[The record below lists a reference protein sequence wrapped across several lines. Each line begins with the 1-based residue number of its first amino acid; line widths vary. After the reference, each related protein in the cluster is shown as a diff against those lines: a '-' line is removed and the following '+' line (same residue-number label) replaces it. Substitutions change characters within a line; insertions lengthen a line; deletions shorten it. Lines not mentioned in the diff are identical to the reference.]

1 MKHRKVD
8 ITPRM
13 AEILA
18 GLKID
23 GQRVVIVERLP
34 RDEYDAVNK
43 ALIALGGK
51 WNTRTKAHVWAE
63 GDPKQ
68 RIAEALAAKAAPR
81 MKQIRNAFYSPPEV
95 AKMIV
100 ASAFVGGHVVL
111 EPSAGIGNLARECAR
126 QGADLVDCI
135 EIDEDAS
142 RLISADM
149 LEVQVV
155 HVGDFLKWK
164 PDNDRYHRIVMNP
177 PFERGVAWKHIDH
190 AISAC
195 LASGGILVS
204 LVPFNHNLPE
214 GFERVAVVEG
224 GAFDDTN
231 IRTMIVRWRKP

>member
-13 AEILA
+13 AEILT

-63 GDPKQ
+63 GDPKR
-68 RIAEALAAKAAPR
+68 RIDEALAAGAAPKMR
-81 MKQIRNAFYSPPEV
+81 QIRNAFYTPPDV
-95 AKMIV
+95 AVMIV
-100 ASAFVGGHVVL
+100 HSARVEGHIVL
-111 EPSAGIGNLARECAR
+111 EPSAGIGNLANECSR
-126 QGADLVDCI
+126 QGAALVDCV
-135 EIDEDAS
+135 EIDEDAA
-142 RLISADM
+142 RLIGVDNPIVS
-149 LEVQVV
+149 VV

-164 PDNDRYHRIVMNP
+164 PVNEQYQRIVMNP
-177 PFERGVAWKHIDH
+177 PFERGVAWKHIEH
-190 AISAC
+190 AINGC

-204 LVPFNHNLPE
+204 LVPFNHNLPD

-231 IRTMIVRWRKP
+231 IRTMIVRRRKS